1 VARLDVE
8 WLAFSAGL
16 KPAVR
21 RTVAPARADEI
32 VARFTR
38 EGAVVLRASRTAVL
52 GGREQ
57 VVLYAA
63 RSHDLAA
70 ALRDAESSV
79 LPGHAPEG
87 DALAAHRAVGA
98 LLGFPV
104 CCVEAFCARLARGV
118 DRLVDGG
125 PGGYAEDYVASRAA
139 WVSAPDARVNPL
151 LMRAGA
157 QLVSFYPCRFDC
169 PRAVALAEALRAV
182 VAVRDAG
189 AARGLMATLSRA
201 VVVASDGAR
210 AQVVVEAGTVV
221 RAAAPTREGV
231 ADARDVA
238 LAGALV
244 GARVGE
250 DGAVRGVDPVRG
262 EPGWCVRFDARA

>member
-1 VARLDVE
+1 MARLDVE
-8 WLAFSAGL
+8 WLAFTEGL

-21 RTVAPARADEI
+21 RTADPARVDE
-32 VARFTR
+32 VAARFTR

-70 ALRDAESSV
+70 ALRDAESLV
-79 LPGHAPEG
+79 LPGHAPVG
-87 DALAAHRAVGA
+87 DAIAAHRAVGTA
-98 LLGFPV
+98 LGFPA
-104 CCVEAFCARLARGV
+104 CCVDAFCARLARGV

-125 PGGYAEDYVASRAA
+125 PGGYAEDYVSSRAA

-169 PRAVALAEALRAV
+169 PRAVALAESVRAV
-182 VAVRDAG
+182 VAARDAG
-189 AARGLMATLSRA
+189 VARGLMATLARA
-201 VVVASDGAR
+201 VVIAGDGAR
-210 AQVVVEAGTVV
+210 AQVVVEGERVT

-231 ADARDVA
+231 GDPRDVA

-244 GARVGE
+244 GAVMEG
-250 DGAVRGVDPVRG
+250 DGAVRGVEPVR
-262 EPGWCVRFDARA
+262 EAPAWCVRFDARA

>member
-1 VARLDVE
+1 MARLDVE

-21 RTVAPARADEI
+21 RTVDPARADEVI
-32 VARFTR
+32 ARFTR
-38 EGAVVLRASRTAVL
+38 DGAVVLRADRHAVL

-63 RSHDLAA
+63 RSRDLAA
-70 ALRDAESSV
+70 ALRDAEATV
-79 LPGHAPEG
+79 LPGHPTEG
-87 DALAAHRAVGA
+87 DALAAHRAVGRA
-98 LLGFPV
+98 LGFPA
-104 CCVEAFCARLARGV
+104 CCVDAFCERLARGV

-169 PRAVALAEALRAV
+169 ARAVALAESVRVV
-182 VAVRDAG
+182 VAARDAG
-189 AARGLMATLSRA
+189 IARGLMATLSRA
-201 VVVASDGAR
+201 VVIAGDGAR
-210 AQVVVEAGTVV
+210 AQVVVEAGRIT

-231 ADARDVA
+231 GDARDVA
-238 LAGALV
+238 LASALV
-244 GARVGE
+244 GARVEG
-250 DGAVRGVDPVRG
+250 DGAVSGVDPVRG

>member
-1 VARLDVE
+1 MARLDVE
-8 WLAFSAGL
+8 WLAFTAGL

-21 RTVAPARADEI
+21 RTVDPARADE
-32 VARFTR
+32 VAARFVR
-38 EGAVVLRASRTAVL
+38 EGAVVLRADRHAVL

-70 ALRDAESSV
+70 ALRDAEATV
-79 LPGHAPEG
+79 LPGHPTEG
-87 DALAAHRAVGA
+87 DVLAAHRAVGTA
-98 LLGFPV
+98 LGFPA
-104 CCVEAFCARLARGV
+104 CCVGAFCERLARGV

-125 PGGYAEDYVASRAA
+125 PGGFAEDYVAARAA
-139 WVSAPDARVNPL
+139 WVAAPDARVNPL

-169 PRAVALAEALRAV
+169 PRAVAMAEGLRALL
-182 VAVRDAG
+182 AVRDPG
-189 AARGLMATLSRA
+189 AARALMATLSRA
-201 VVVASDGAR
+201 VVIAGDGAR
-210 AQVVVEAGTVV
+210 AQAVVEGATVV

-231 ADARDVA
+231 GDPRDGSLAD
-238 LAGALV
+238 ALV
-244 GARVGE
+244 GAGVGE

-262 EPGWCVRFDARA
+262 EPVWCVRFDARA

>member
-1 VARLDVE
+1 MARLDVE
-8 WLAFSAGL
+8 WLAFSEGL

-21 RTVAPARADEI
+21 RTVDPARADE
-32 VARFTR
+32 VSARFTR
-38 EGAVVLRASRTAVL
+38 EGAAVLRADRPAVL

-63 RSHDLAA
+63 RSRELAA

-87 DALAAHRAVGA
+87 DVFAAHRAVGA
-98 LLGFPV
+98 SLGFPA
-104 CCVEAFCARLARGV
+104 CCVDAFCARLARGV
-118 DRLVDGG
+118 DRLADGG
-125 PGGYAEDYVASRAA
+125 PGGYAEDYVSSRAA
-139 WVSAPDARVNPL
+139 WVIAPDARVNPL

-169 PRAVALAEALRAV
+169 ARAVALAESVRAV
-182 VAVRDAG
+182 VAARDAG
-189 AARGLMATLSRA
+189 VARGLMATLSRA

-210 AQVVVEAGTVV
+210 AQAVVEAGRVA

-231 ADARDVA
+231 GDPRDVA
-238 LAGALV
+238 LAVALV
-244 GARVGE
+244 GAVVGD
-250 DGAVRGVDPVRG
+250 DGAVRGVEPVRG
-262 EPGWCVRFDARA
+262 EPAWCVRFDARA

>member
-21 RTVAPARADEI
+21 RTVDPARADE
-32 VARFTR
+32 VLARFTR
-38 EGAVVLRASRTAVL
+38 EGAVVLRADRHAVL

-79 LPGHAPEG
+79 LPGHAPAG
-87 DALAAHRAVGA
+87 DALAAHRAVGIA
-98 LLGFPV
+98 LGFPA
-104 CCVEAFCARLARGV
+104 CCVEAFCVRLARGV

-125 PGGYAEDYVASRAA
+125 LGGYAEDYVASRAA

-169 PRAVALAEALRAV
+169 ARAVALAESVRAV
-182 VAVRDAG
+182 VAARDAG

-201 VVVASDGAR
+201 VVIASDGAR
-210 AQVVVEAGTVV
+210 AQVVVEGATVA

-231 ADARDVA
+231 ADPRDVA
-238 LAGALV
+238 LAVALV
-244 GARVGE
+244 GVAVRE
-250 DGAVRGVDPVRG
+250 DGAVAGVDPVRG

>member
-21 RTVAPARADEI
+21 RTVDPARADE
-32 VARFTR
+32 VSARFMR
-38 EGAVVLRASRTAVL
+38 DGAEVLRADRPAVL
-52 GGREQ
+52 GGRAQ

-63 RSHDLAA
+63 RSRDLAA
-70 ALRDAESSV
+70 ALRDAESPV
-79 LPGHAPEG
+79 LPGYAPEG
-87 DALAAHRAVGA
+87 DVLAAHRAVGA
-98 LLGFPV
+98 ALGFPA
-104 CCVEAFCARLARGV
+104 CCVEAFCGRLARGV

-125 PGGYAEDYVASRAA
+125 PGGYAEDYVASRGL
-139 WVSAPDARVNPL
+139 WVAAPDARVNPL

-169 PRAVALAEALRAV
+169 PRAVALAEAVRAV
-182 VAVRDAG
+182 VAARAAG
-189 AARGLMATLSRA
+189 AARSLMAVLSRA
-201 VVVASDGAR
+201 VVIAGDGAR
-210 AQVVVEAGTVV
+210 AQGVVEVGRIA

-231 ADARDVA
+231 ADARDEA
-238 LAGALV
+238 LADALV

-250 DGAVRGVDPVRG
+250 DGAVSGVDSVRG
-262 EPGWCVRFDARA
+262 EPAWCVRFDARA

>member
-1 VARLDVE
+1 MARLDVE

-21 RTVAPARADEI
+21 RTADPARADEI
-32 VARFTR
+32 VARFAR

-87 DALAAHRAVGA
+87 DALAAHRAVGNA
-98 LLGFPV
+98 LGFPA
-104 CCVEAFCARLARGV
+104 CCVEAFCARLVRGV

-125 PGGYAEDYVASRAA
+125 LGGYAEDYVSSRAA

-169 PRAVALAEALRAV
+169 PRAVSLAESVRAV
-182 VAVRDAG
+182 VAARDAG
-189 AARGLMATLSRA
+189 AARALMATLSRA

-210 AQVVVEAGTVV
+210 AQVVVEGATVA

-231 ADARDVA
+231 ADPRDVA

-244 GARVGE
+244 GVAVRE
-250 DGAVRGVDPVRG
+250 DGAVRGMDPVRG

>member
-1 VARLDVE
+1 MARLDVE
-8 WLAFSAGL
+8 WLAFSEGL

-21 RTVAPARADEI
+21 RTADPARAEEI

-38 EGAVVLRASRTAVL
+38 EGAVVLRADRHAVL

-79 LPGHAPEG
+79 LPGHPPVG
-87 DALAAHRAVGA
+87 DALAAHRAVGTA
-98 LLGFPV
+98 LGFPA

-125 PGGYAEDYVASRAA
+125 PGGYAEDYVSSRAA
-139 WVSAPDARVNPL
+139 WVIAPDARVNPL

-169 PRAVALAEALRAV
+169 PRAVALAESLRAV
-182 VAVRDAG
+182 VAARDAG
-189 AARGLMATLSRA
+189 AARGLVATLSRA
-201 VVVASDGAR
+201 VVIASDGAR
-210 AQVVVEAGTVV
+210 AQVVVEAGTIT

-231 ADARDVA
+231 GDPRDVA
-238 LAGALV
+238 LADALV
-244 GARVGE
+244 GAVVGD
-250 DGAVRGVDPVRG
+250 DGAVGGVDPVRG